1 MILSKT
7 RTSFLHYFQSIT
19 QHHKRRTAF
28 RTPLPFHRAYPEH
41 PLKQALHVLEV
52 HLYTTMGIGG
62 IKMQRA
68 CFYSIFYDPQ
78 LHVVQHYMTT
88 LIFTNAGISGHNTK
102 QCIYILKA
110 HGTQTLPGSSKG
122 SKVFWSVFLT
132 YQSNIRPTN
141 GEISVTPASAHAT
154 AYITFELHSKHA
166 HTRRQVPTK
175 HYCKWSVTGV
185 QSRGSA
191 TIAQQCL

>member
-1 MILSKT
+1 MCISW
-7 RTSFLHYFQSIT
+7 TSIETSIT
-19 QHHKRRTAF
+19 RLGSASLYHYGNRWHKDVASLFLFNLLWSLATCRTA
-28 RTPLPFHRAYPEH
+28 LYDNVNIY
-41 PLKQALHVLEV
+41 KCLHFWPQHKAVYIHLESTW
-52 HLYTTMGIGG
+52 H
-62 IKMQRA
+62 
-68 CFYSIFYDPQ
+68 
-78 LHVVQHYMTT
+78 
-88 LIFTNAGISGHNTK
+88 TK
-102 QCIYILKA
+102 
-110 HGTQTLPGSSKG
+110 TLPGSSKG

-191 TIAQQCL
+191 TIA